1 MTPTP
6 LPFPKSTPT
15 PIEQVDQILDLNRE
29 ALLDA
34 EKMAIGP
41 EREGKIAKIKGR
53 INTALDERLVHMKRR
68 DEDAAL

>member
-1 MTPTP
+1 MTVP

-15 PIEQVDQILDLNRE
+15 PIEQIDQILDLNRE

-34 EKMAIGP
+34 EKLATGP
-41 EREGKIAKIKGR
+41 ERDAKIAKIKGR

-68 DEDAAL
+68 DEGVAT